1 MLALCYSAWVVAVVG
16 WLVMGWSGQ
25 IALLAGFGGW
35 DALPD
40 SLVGLGLAG
49 WLPLLV
55 LVA

>member
-1 MLALCYSAWVVAVVG
+1 MLLGVGGGCGGVVG
-16 WLVMGWSGQ
+16 DGVVG
-25 IALLAGFGGW
+25 ADCLLAGFGGW

-40 SLVGLGLAG
+40 SLVGLRLAG